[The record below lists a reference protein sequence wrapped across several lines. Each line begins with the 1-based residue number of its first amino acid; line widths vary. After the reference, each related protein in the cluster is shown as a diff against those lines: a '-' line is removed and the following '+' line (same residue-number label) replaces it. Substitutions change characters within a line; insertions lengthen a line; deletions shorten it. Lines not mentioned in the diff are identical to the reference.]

1 MLLKLGCGGGS
12 HGRGGGGTIGGSCAA
27 EGLDV
32 CRCDF
37 AQIEIGS
44 SILDTSIVALVH
56 VLVEI
61 EDGILEAL
69 LLCGGCGAALRLC
82 TLHLSLECAL
92 NLLAESQ
99 LAKLSNDAG
108 WLALASVPDGPS
120 LLVGFLF
127 AHGLLCQGLEA
138 DGRGE
143 DDEVEGGGE
152 DFHFLFCLSE
162 VFFLL

>member
-12 HGRGGGGTIGGSCAA
+12 HGRGGGGTIGGSCGA

-32 CRCDF
+32 CRSDF

-56 VLVEI
+56 VLEEI

-69 LLCGGCGAALRLC
+69 LLFGGWGALRLC
-82 TLHLSLECAL
+82 TLHLSLEYAL
-92 NLLAESQ
+92 NVRAESQ

-108 WLALASVPDGPS
+108 WLALASVPDGAS

-127 AHGLLCQGLEA
+127 AHGLLCQGLEL

-143 DDEVEGGGE
+143 DCEVECGCE
-152 DFHFLFCLSE
+152 DFHF
-162 VFFLL
+162 

>member
-12 HGRGGGGTIGGSCAA
+12 HGRGGGGTIGGSCGA

-32 CRCDF
+32 CRSDF

-56 VLVEI
+56 VLEEI

-69 LLCGGCGAALRLC
+69 LLCGGWGALRLC
-82 TLHLSLECAL
+82 TLHLSLEYAL
-92 NLLAESQ
+92 NVRAESQ

-108 WLALASVPDGPS
+108 WLALASVPDGAS

-127 AHGLLCQGLEA
+127 AHGLLCHGFEA

-143 DDEVEGGGE
+143 DCEVECGCE
-152 DFHFLFCLSE
+152 DFHF
-162 VFFLL
+162 